1 MNGEDLKQFALLAEF
16 SESDRDA
23 LIELLDERNLP
34 DGKSAFREG
43 TESEGMIL
51 AKRLRSRDPGA
62 FSDSIGSRNRLA
74 SSISD
79 IFSRS
84 SSGERLSPSPRITTW
99 KVR

>member
-51 AKRLRSRDPGA
+51 LSAGRLKLKSKRTGDIVGILEAPAHLGA
-62 FSDSIGSRNRLA
+62 A
-74 SSISD
+74 SL
-79 IFSRS
+79 FAFGKR
-84 SSGERLSPSPRITTW
+84 E
-99 KVR
+99 V